1 MSAPRYLTKSRFKLA
16 TQCPTKLYYT
26 GKPKLYANS
35 SSEDT
40 FLAMLADGGY
50 QVGELAKTCY
60 ADGIEVHE
68 LEHAVAEAK
77 TDELL
82 KREKV
87 TIFEAAIR
95 FGDLFIRIDVLN
107 KVGNNFELI
116 EVKAKSYDSD
126 FPEVLNSKGSISS
139 GMRSYI
145 EDVAFQAYVLKKAIP
160 NASLECFLMMPDK
173 SVASNVDGLNQLFKI
188 SHEGK
193 RTKIITNPRIRDLA
207 IDQKIIAKVP
217 VDQLVDIVM
226 EEGIQYLGYKEPL
239 DVLSDRWANA
249 YKFDQKIQPIP
260 GTQCSN
266 CEFTSPS
273 PNNPMSGFDECWK
286 QAFNLEQADL
296 SKGTILDIWNF
307 RGKDKLFKD
316 GRVKLSSVNKED
328 LNFKDEGELLTTS
341 ERQWMIVDGIPP
353 AEDKGDYWLAE
364 KPLLNEIRSWNFPY
378 HFIDFE
384 TAAVALPFHIGMHP
398 YEQVAF
404 QFSHHVMYADGTIEH
419 FGQFLDATPG
429 VFPNFEFARALMT
442 ELKNDNGTIFMWSPH
457 ENTILK
463 RIITQLQ
470 NTSAVIEDSAE
481 LITFLTSITKDGKR
495 ELYDLCRLS
504 RDTFFTKASKGSNSI
519 KKVLPSI
526 LNISEFIKK
535 KYSNPIYGSASGI
548 KSKNFNNFQWLQI
561 DDAGCCKD
569 PYAILAELSA
579 PIEQTNQSFLVAD
592 GGAATTA
599 YARLQFEDLKESD
612 RMHLE
617 KSLLQYC
624 ELDTF
629 AMVLIVEFWLNELD
643 TKIFE
648 LQRKSTES

>member
-16 TQCPTKLYYT
+16 TQCPTKLFYT
-26 GKPKLYANS
+26 GKPKVYPSS

-50 QVGELAKTCY
+50 QVGELAKTCF
-60 ADGIEVHE
+60 ADGIEVTE
-68 LEHAVAEAK
+68 LEHSVAELK
-77 TDELL
+77 TNELL
-82 KREKV
+82 NRDKV

-107 KVGNNFELI
+107 KDGNNFELI

-126 FPEVLNSKGSISS
+126 LPELLNSKGSISS

-145 EDVAFQAYVLKKAIP
+145 EDVAFQSYVLKKAIP
-160 NASLECFLMMPDK
+160 NASLKCFLMMPDK
-173 SVASNVDGLNQLFKI
+173 SVAANVNGLNQLFKI

-193 RTKIITNPRIRDLA
+193 RTKIITDPRIRDLA

-226 EEGIQYLGYKEPL
+226 EEGVHYLGYKQPL
-239 DVLSDRWANA
+239 DVVSERWANA
-249 YKFDQKIQPIP
+249 YKLDQKIQPIP
-260 GTQCSN
+260 GNQCSN

-273 PNNPMSGFDECWK
+273 PNNPISGFDECWK
-286 QAFNLEQADL
+286 QAFNLEQAEL

-316 GRVKLSSVNKED
+316 GRVKLTSVSKED

-341 ERQWMIVDGIPP
+341 ERQWMIVNGIPP
-353 AEDKGDYWLAE
+353 EEDKGNFWIAE
-364 KPLLNEIRSWNFPY
+364 KPLLNEIRSWKFPY

-384 TAAVALPFHIGMHP
+384 TAAVALPFHIGMRP

-429 VFPNFEFARALMT
+429 VFPNFVFARELMSQ
-442 ELKNDNGTIFMWSPH
+442 LHNDNGTIFMWSPH

-470 NTSAVIEDSAE
+470 NTSEVIEDAEE
-481 LITFLTSITKDGKR
+481 LIKFLTSITKDGKR

-526 LNISEFIKK
+526 LNISKFIKN
-535 KYSNPIYGSASGI
+535 KYSDPIYGSARGI
-548 KSKNFNNFQWLQI
+548 PSKNFKNFQWWQF
-561 DDAGCCKD
+561 DEAGSCKD
-569 PYAILAELSA
+569 PYALIAVLTRPVEH
-579 PIEQTNQSFLVAD
+579 TDQSFEIAD
-592 GGAATTA
+592 GGAASTA

-612 RMHLE
+612 RIHLE
-617 KSLLQYC
+617 ESLLKYC

-629 AMVLIVEFWLNELD
+629 AMVLIVEFWRNELG
-643 TKIFE
+643 I
-648 LQRKSTES
+648 

>member
-16 TQCPTKLYYT
+16 TQCPTKLFYT
-26 GKPKLYANS
+26 GKPKVYPSS

-68 LEHAVAEAK
+68 LEHAIAESK
-77 TDELL
+77 TAELL

-95 FGDLFIRIDVLN
+95 FGDLFIRIDILN
-107 KVGNNFELI
+107 KDGNNFELI

-126 FPEVLNSKGSISS
+126 FPELLNSKGSISS

-145 EDVAFQAYVLKKAIP
+145 EDVAYQAYVLKKAIP
-160 NASLECFLMMPDK
+160 NSHLKCFLMMPDK

-193 RTKIITNPRIRDLA
+193 RTKIIIDPRIRDLP
-207 IDQKIIAKVP
+207 IDRKILAKVP

-226 EEGIQYLGYKEPL
+226 EEGVHYLGFKEPL
-239 DVLSDRWANA
+239 SVVSNRWANA
-249 YKFDQKIQPIP
+249 YKLDEKILPIP

-273 PNNPMSGFDECWK
+273 PNNPISGFDECWK

-341 ERQWMIVDGIPP
+341 ERQWMIVDGIPSD
-353 AEDKGDYWLAE
+353 EDKGGYWLAE
-364 KPLLNEIRSWNFPY
+364 QPLINEIRGWNFPY

-384 TAAVALPFHIGMHP
+384 TAAVALPFHIGMRP

-442 ELKNDNGTIFMWSPH
+442 ELQNDSGTIFMWSPH

-470 NTSAVIEDSAE
+470 NTSVVIEDAEE
-481 LITFLTSITKDGKR
+481 LITFLTSITKDGNR

-504 RDTFFTKASKGSNSI
+504 RDTFFTKSSKGSNSI

-535 KYSNPIYGSASGI
+535 KYSNPIYGSATGI
-548 KSKNFNNFQWLQI
+548 TSKNFNNFQWLQI
-561 DDAGCCKD
+561 DEAGSCRD
-569 PYAILAELSA
+569 PYALLAELTA
-579 PIEQTNQSFLVAD
+579 PIEQTDQSFVIAD

-599 YARLQFEDLKESD
+599 YARLQFEDLKPAD
-612 RMHLE
+612 RIQLE

-629 AMVLIVEFWLNELD
+629 AMVLIVEFWLS
-643 TKIFE
+643 E
-648 LQRKSTES
+648 LQIKKFNYQKK

>member
-26 GKPKLYANS
+26 AKPKVYANS

-50 QVGELAKTCY
+50 QVGELAKTCF
-60 ADGIEVHE
+60 ADGIEVPE
-68 LEHAVAEAK
+68 LDHSIAEAK
-77 TDELL
+77 TNELL
-82 KREKV
+82 KSDKV

-95 FGDLFIRIDVLN
+95 FGDLFIRIDIL
-107 KVGNNFELI
+107 KKDGKNFELI

-126 FPEVLNSKGSISS
+126 FPELLNSKGSISS

-145 EDVAFQAYVLKKAIP
+145 EDVAFQAYVFKKAIP
-160 NASLECFLMMPDK
+160 NASLNCFLMMPDK
-173 SVASNVDGLNQLFKI
+173 SVAANVDGLNQLFKI
-188 SHEGK
+188 SYEDK
-193 RTKIITNPRIRDLA
+193 RTKIITNSRIRDLS
-207 IDQKIIAKVP
+207 IDRKILAKVP

-239 DVLSDRWANA
+239 NTVSDRWATA
-249 YKFDQKIQPIP
+249 YKLDQKIQPTP
-260 GTQCSN
+260 GTQCGS

-273 PNNPMSGFDECWK
+273 QNNPISGFDECWK
-286 QAFNLEQADL
+286 QAFNLEPEDL

-316 GRVKLSSVNKED
+316 GRVKLTSVNKED

-341 ERQWMIVDGIPP
+341 ERQWMIVNGIPP
-353 AEDKGDYWLAE
+353 EEDKGNYWLAE
-364 KPLLNEIRSWNFPY
+364 QPLLNEIRSWNFPY

-419 FGQFLDATPG
+419 CGQFLNATPG
-429 VFPNFEFARALMT
+429 VFPNFEFARSLMS
-442 ELKNDNGTIFMWSPH
+442 ELKNDDGTIFMWSPH

-470 NTSAVIEDSAE
+470 NTSDVIDDAEE

-495 ELYDLCRLS
+495 ELYDLCRLT

-535 KYSNPIYGSASGI
+535 KYSNPIYGAASGI

-561 DDAGCCKD
+561 DESGFCKD
-569 PYAILAELSA
+569 PYAILAELTA
-579 PIEQTNQSFLVAD
+579 PIEHTDSLFVIAD

-599 YARLQFEDLKESD
+599 YARLQFEDLKTAD
-612 RMHLE
+612 RIQLE
-617 KSLLQYC
+617 KSLLKYC

-629 AMVLIVEFWLNELD
+629 AMVLIVEFWLNEL
-643 TKIFE
+643 K
-648 LQRKSTES
+648 LK

>member
-1 MSAPRYLTKSRFKLA
+1 MHISFSIT
-16 TQCPTKLYYT
+16 
-26 GKPKLYANS
+26 
-35 SSEDT
+35 
-40 FLAMLADGGY
+40 
-50 QVGELAKTCY
+50 
-60 ADGIEVHE
+60 
-68 LEHAVAEAK
+68 
-77 TDELL
+77 
-82 KREKV
+82 
-87 TIFEAAIR
+87 
-95 FGDLFIRIDVLN
+95 RI
-107 KVGNNFELI
+107 
-116 EVKAKSYDSD
+116 
-126 FPEVLNSKGSISS
+126 
-139 GMRSYI
+139 
-145 EDVAFQAYVLKKAIP
+145 
-160 NASLECFLMMPDK
+160 CFLQK
-173 SVASNVDGLNQLFKI
+173 GEIFFNGLNQLFKI

-193 RTKIITNPRIRDLA
+193 RTKIITDPRIRDLP
-207 IDQKIIAKVP
+207 IDRKILAKVP

-226 EEGIQYLGYKEPL
+226 EEGVHYLGFKEPL
-239 DVLSDRWANA
+239 DVVSNRWANA
-249 YKFDQKIQPIP
+249 YKLDEKILPIP

-273 PNNPMSGFDECWK
+273 PNNPVSGFDECWK

-353 AEDKGDYWLAE
+353 DEDKGDYWLAE
-364 KPLLNEIRSWNFPY
+364 QPLMNEIRSWEFPY

-419 FGQFLDATPG
+419 CGQFLNATPG
-429 VFPNFEFARALMT
+429 VFPNFEFARSLMT
-442 ELKNDNGTIFMWSPH
+442 ELQNDDGTIFMWSPH

-470 NTSAVIEDSAE
+470 NTSEVIADAE
-481 LITFLTSITKDGKR
+481 KLITFLTSITKDGKR

-504 RDTFFTKASKGSNSI
+504 RDTFFTTASKGSNSI

-535 KYSNPIYGSASGI
+535 KYSNPIYGSATGI
-548 KSKNFNNFQWLQI
+548 TSKNFNNFQWLQI
-561 DDAGCCKD
+561 DEAGSCRD
-569 PYAILAELSA
+569 PYALLAELST
-579 PIEQTNQSFLVAD
+579 PIEHTDQSFAIAD

-599 YARLQFEDLKESD
+599 YARLQFEDLRPAD
-612 RMHLE
+612 RIQLE

-629 AMVLIVEFWLNELD
+629 AMVLIVEFWRNEL
-643 TKIFE
+643 KI
-648 LQRKSTES
+648 